1 MFNPLGICHCYSSDR
16 DETLMLVL
24 SLLLLLLTLIIIT
37 ILYKTCTSSYIQ
49 YALTRKTRFLSAF
62 CALIFHSL
70 KITD

>member
-37 ILYKTCTSSYIQ
+37 ILYKTCTSSYTIRP
-49 YALTRKTRFLSAF
+49 YAKNAFSFCFLCVNF
-62 CALIFHSL
+62 PFIKDH
-70 KITD
+70 